1 MIAAL
6 KTALA
11 AAVALVC
18 AGLGAAAQE
27 PTQKHVFMVLH
38 RSDAGADQGFR
49 DHLARS
55 GLDLRFTVRSI
66 ENDYALL
73 PAIVDDIR
81 AQKPDL
87 VYAQSTI
94 VTQAVAG
101 LVDRDGG
108 AAPIG
113 NIPVVFSMVA
123 DPVGSRLTKTLES
136 SGRNLTGAIHV
147 VSLPVQLNA
156 MLSVK
161 SVRKLGL
168 IYNPA
173 EDTQVILHDQLKVLA
188 AARGV
193 ELVAVHPLDAQGAPQ
208 LGKLGEMVGR
218 LAAEKPDLVYLPPIN
233 ILARHSD
240 ALMAELA
247 RHGLPTFCAT
257 DVQINA
263 GGLMGLVAPFYN
275 VGALAGVKAE
285 AILRKK
291 ALAKD
296 IPIEPLQRFAFIL
309 NLETA
314 DRLSFLPPF
323 DVLRVAQIMRGRPK

>member
-6 KTALA
+6 KTLLA
-11 AAVALVC
+11 AAVALAFGC
-18 AGLGAAAQE
+18 LGAAAQGAS
-27 PTQKHVFMVLH
+27 QAHVFMVLH

-55 GLDLRFTVRSI
+55 GLDLRFTMRSI
-66 ENDYALL
+66 ENDYARL
-73 PAIVDDIR
+73 PAIVEEIR

-101 LVDRDGG
+101 LADSG
-108 AAPIG
+108 ASPIG
-113 NIPVVFSMVA
+113 DIPVVFSMVA
-123 DPVGSRLTKTLES
+123 DPVGSKLTKTLES
-136 SGRNLTGAIHV
+136 SGRSLTGAIHV

-161 SVRKLGL
+161 AVRKLGL

-173 EDTQVILHDQLKVLA
+173 EDTQVILHDQLKALA
-188 AARGV
+188 AAKGV

-208 LGKLGEMVGR
+208 LGSLGDMVDR

-240 ALMAELA
+240 VLMAELA
-247 RHGLPTFCAT
+247 RRGLPTFCAT

-285 AILRKK
+285 TILRKK

-296 IPIEPLQRFAFIL
+296 IPIEPLSRFAFIL

-314 DRLSFLPPF
+314 DKLSFLPPF
-323 DVLRVAQIMRGRPK
+323 DVLRVAQIMRGGAK